1 MISFTGETMNN
12 TTEEKEKFA
21 KVMWGLA
28 EECGGKIST
37 DGLKMRFA
45 ALKEH
50 SLEQI
55 TQAATWL
62 VMHREAT
69 FPAVP
74 RTKEIIDAIENL
86 KGPKVSVKTQAEIQ
100 ADKVLAKLRYHGRA
114 GVADFE
120 DPATQH
126 LMTTRWP
133 YKQWASFVKDDELKW
148 WKKDFLA
155 AYEAYQEA
163 ESKQYLPGRD
173 LIQVANGC
181 VKRIEG

>member
-1 MISFTGETMNN
+1 MNDDKQTRARFATVMYGVAEDFGGSISDNS
-12 TTEEKEKFA
+12 
-21 KVMWGLA
+21 LA
-28 EECGGKIST
+28 V
-37 DGLKMRFA
+37 RFA
-45 ALKEH
+45 ALNEF
-50 SLEQI
+50 SIDQVS
-55 TQAATWL
+55 QAGTWL
-62 VMHREAT
+62 LKNRDRT

-74 RTKEIIDAIENL
+74 TTKEFIDAIENL
-86 KGPKVSVKTQAEIQ
+86 KGPKVSVKTLAEIQ

-114 GVADFE
+114 GVADFV

-163 ESKQYLPGRD
+163 ESKQYLPGRE
-173 LIQVANGC
+173 LLQVANGC